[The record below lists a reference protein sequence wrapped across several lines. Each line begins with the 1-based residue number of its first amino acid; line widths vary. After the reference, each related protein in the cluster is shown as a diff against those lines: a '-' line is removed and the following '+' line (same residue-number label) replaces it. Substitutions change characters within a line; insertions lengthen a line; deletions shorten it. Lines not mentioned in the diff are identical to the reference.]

1 MPSHSTP
8 PPVVLAVD
16 DEALILWGTAALLES
31 LGYNVV
37 RVNSGALALDALRE
51 NPEIGT
57 LLTDYQMPNM
67 SGTELATAARALRP
81 NLPVVIATGHANL
94 QSREGLAWMTI
105 IAKPY
110 TRDELADALAAAN
123 TDQCCGASA

>member
-1 MPSHSTP
+1 MSSDKSR
-8 PPVVLAVD
+8 PVVLAVD

-31 LGYNVV
+31 MGYDVV
-37 RVNSGALALDALRE
+37 RANSGAMALDALRE
-51 NPEIGT
+51 NPDIGT

-67 SGTELATAARALRP
+67 SGTELAIAARALRP
-81 NLPVVIATGHANL
+81 GLPVIIATGHASL
-94 QSREGLAWMTI
+94 QNREGHSWMT

-110 TRDELADALAAAN
+110 TRDELADALTAAT

>member
-1 MPSHSTP
+1 MSSHKS

-31 LGYNVV
+31 MGYNVV
-37 RVNSGALALDALRE
+37 RAKSGALALDALRD

-67 SGTELATAARALRP
+67 SGIELAIAARAFRP
-81 NLPVVIATGHANL
+81 DLPVIIATGHANL
-94 QSREGLAWMTI
+94 QNREGHSWMT

-110 TRDELADALAAAN
+110 TRDELADALAAAT
-123 TDQCCGASA
+123 TDQCCTASG